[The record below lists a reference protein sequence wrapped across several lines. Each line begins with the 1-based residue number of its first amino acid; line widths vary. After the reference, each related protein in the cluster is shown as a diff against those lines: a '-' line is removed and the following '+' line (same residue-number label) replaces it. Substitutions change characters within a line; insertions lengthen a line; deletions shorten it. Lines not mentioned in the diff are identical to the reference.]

1 MSGIYI
7 HVPFC
12 RKKCSYCDF
21 HFSTNFESYRS
32 KMIDKIAEEIKWR
45 ANESIHNIETIYF
58 GGGTP
63 SILNSTEFD
72 VLFNSLRSSFDLKD
86 LKEITIEVNPED
98 INTYNLE
105 TWKKHEINR
114 ISLGV
119 QSLSNKQLSWMN
131 RAHDSETTTKALE
144 SCFNNGFSNVS
155 VDFIYGLPQMTSKEF
170 KEALFA
176 LLDFPIK
183 HISAYILTVENG
195 TKLSNQVK
203 KGLVNMPIDE
213 KIQKQY
219 YLLCSL
225 LSDKG
230 FNHYEI
236 SNFSKP
242 GYQSIH
248 NGSYWRGVPY
258 IGVGPS
264 AHSYSLSSRRWN
276 IANNYKYLAAEK
288 NSSLWFETEFL
299 TPVDLWNE
307 CILTGLRTDQGINK
321 KTIEKLGGFT
331 KKESQDIHE
340 LLKQSILIESEYN
353 YALSEKSWLI
363 AEKISMNFFRINE

>member
-1 MSGIYI
+1 MRGLYVHI
-7 HVPFC
+7 PFC
-12 RKKCSYCDF
+12 DAICHYCDF
-21 HFSTNFESYRS
+21 VKHVS
-32 KMIDKIAEEIKWR
+32 KGHDHNMKYLEVLKNEIQFYYAKYP
-45 ANESIHNIETIYF
+45 HVDTIYI

-63 SILNSTEFD
+63 SALNHEELTFLLEALSMYHPIEY
-72 VLFNSLRSSFDLKD
+72 
-86 LKEITIEVNPED
+86 TIEVNPESYD
-98 INTYNLE
+98 
-105 TWKKHEINR
+105 HEKGMIMKSYGINR
-114 ISLGV
+114 VSLGV
-119 QSLSNKQLSWMN
+119 QTFNQKHLERLNRKHTNQMVFDTIASLKSLGISNLN
-131 RAHDSETTTKALE
+131 VDLIYALE
-144 SCFNNGFSNVS
+144 HQTVEELHHDIDTLISLNIPHV
-155 VDFIYGLPQMTSKEF
+155 
-170 KEALFA
+170 
-176 LLDFPIK
+176 
-183 HISAYILTVENG
+183 SAYSLIIEEKTFFSHQLKRN
-195 TKLSNQVK
+195 KFVK
-203 KGLVNMPIDE
+203 TDEDTEATMYDVVIDRF
-213 KIQKQY
+213 KDAGY
-219 YLLCSL
+219 
-225 LSDKG
+225 D
-230 FNHYEI
+230 HYEI

-331 KKESQDIHE
+331 KKENQDIHE